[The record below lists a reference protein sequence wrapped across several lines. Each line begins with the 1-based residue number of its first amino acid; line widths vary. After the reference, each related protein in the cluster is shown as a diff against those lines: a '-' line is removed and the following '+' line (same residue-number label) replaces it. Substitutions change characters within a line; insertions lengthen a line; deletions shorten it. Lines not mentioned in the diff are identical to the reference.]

1 MKGVTPH
8 AVVALRSV
16 TFQLLLRVMSL
27 RLIPSP
33 MRQVTPSS
41 MDMTPYPMTSDGLSR
56 MPEDVDMEFGLGGM
70 DMSMMSGQPLSNRP
84 YVSFGINE
92 FAGLAPGTGFPD
104 VDAPVF
110 NTQTQMHQPQRQAS
124 TSSPQAHAQARAQ
137 GQGSS
142 MHLDFTPDEL
152 AMMDQIMR
160 QQFNQQGINYGM
172 QAQPRFDPLQ

>member
-1 MKGVTPH
+1 MLFRSTAYSPDWNPREGLNNIFPVSQQTSASTSSP
-8 AVVALRSV
+8 VSALYNSH
-16 TFQLLLRVMSL
+16 F
-27 RLIPSP
+27 
-33 MRQVTPSS
+33 
-41 MDMTPYPMTSDGLSR
+41 PMTSDGLSR